1 MIQLYFIQPNEAI
14 QEASASDGQT
24 LLSAARES
32 GVDGFTA
39 ECGGNGTCGTCH
51 CYIEPTQAEEL
62 LGPSDEELAMLD
74 FVASPREAH
83 SRLACQ
89 IVVEYFMDG
98 LKVFMPERQF

>member
-1 MIQLYFIQPNEAI
+1 MIQLYFIHPNGAI
-14 QEASASDGQT
+14 QEASAVDGQT
-24 LLSAARES
+24 LLSAARDS

-51 CYIEPTQAEEL
+51 CYIDATQADEL
-62 LGPSDEELAMLD
+62 LGSSDEELAMLD
-74 FVASPREAH
+74 FVAAPREAH

-98 LKVFMPERQF
+98 LRVHVPDRQY